1 MSIIGIAF
9 HNDGK
14 RWKYECRAVLLRC
27 CGIKSLLL
35 APDLVVEE
43 LKLIK
48 LLMLN

>member
-9 HNDGK
+9 HNDDK
-14 RWKYECRAVLLRC
+14 RWKYECQAVFLKC